1 MNTQRQGY
9 RKLKERVV
17 VCVRG
22 KNAQRIKLDF
32 KERRCICLA
41 QLKEEECEISEGIGR
56 GGEGNRREELIEAQQ
71 KKEETQLSLCD
82 LSQRKCP
89 MEGMS
94 QENKFKGMGQVEKK
108 NWANMGCYWE
118 GGKKNRERSV
128 RS

>member
-41 QLKEEECEISEGIGR
+41 QLKEEECEISEGIRR
-56 GGEGNRREELIEAQQ
+56 GKVI
-71 KKEETQLSLCD
+71 
-82 LSQRKCP
+82 
-89 MEGMS
+89 
-94 QENKFKGMGQVEKK
+94 VER
-108 NWANMGCYWE
+108 N
-118 GGKKNRERSV
+118 
-128 RS
+128 